1 MKMSA
6 VPFFLGN
13 TPKTSSNLCSGS
25 FLRRFEFGVGLEVGS
40 VFEAVVG
47 TLE

>member
-1 MKMSA
+1 MSA

-13 TPKTSSNLCSGS
+13 IPEMSSNLCSDS
-25 FLRRFEFGVGLEVGS
+25 FLRFEFGVGLEVGS